1 MPIIEPSLKIY
12 YLKVDKKNEKRSDD
26 MERKSFNSLLGK
38 YVKVKYLD
46 ENTTCIVKGILNGV
60 NDSYIIVNDVVIGLG
75 SNFISCIPQSGENG

>member
-1 MPIIEPSLKIY
+1 MGIVQ

-75 SNFISCIPQSGENG
+75 SNFISCIPQNGENG